1 MTFNMCHVI
10 IYNIYICHMSYV
22 IDQKSYVM
30 SMSLCVTCV
39 TCDDMSYVICHMS
52 ICQYVKTKL
61 PMHMENA

>member
-1 MTFNMCHVI
+1 
-10 IYNIYICHMSYV
+10 MSYV

-52 ICQYVKTKL
+52 ICQYVCKNKVA
-61 PMHMENA
+61 NAHGKCLGQATRARAARG